1 MSSTTNESMYNT
13 PQKNKNGKLLS
24 DAGKKTLSSSNVVK
38 SPAFEYPP
46 STALTAS
53 GRSLINFSTPLS
65 PLLLSQVSQT
75 LSLTSTKATLKKR
88 LVLSDDNK
96 SNKKPQRVQL
106 IVIEPK
112 LAAYNID
119 WCDSTA
125 TKNKCLKHTS
135 SKNLP
140 LFP

>member
-13 PQKNKNGKLLS
+13 PLKNKKGKLLS
-24 DAGKKTLSSSNVVK
+24 DAGKKTLSSSNIVK

-53 GRSLINFSTPLS
+53 GRSSIDFSTPLS
-65 PLLLSQVSQT
+65 PSLLLQVSQT

-96 SNKKPQRVQL
+96 SNKK
-106 IVIEPK
+106 
-112 LAAYNID
+112 LAAYDINH

-140 LFP
+140 LFPQRTTHLPS